1 MSYCLGMLLD
11 GGLVFMSDTRTNAGV
26 DSIASFRKTFLFDE
40 KADRRIVILVAG
52 NLAITQNVISRLEEC
67 LEHEDPTCNI
77 YAAASMFDVA
87 RIVGSAVRD
96 VFREEGEAL
105 KAHGVE
111 FSASFIVGGQIEG
124 RRMRLFNVYSAGNF
138 VEATNETPYFQ
149 IGETKY
155 GKPIIKR
162 VLTPRTP
169 IPEAVKCGL
178 VSFDSTINA
187 NLSVGLPLDLTIIPR
202 DNLAATESHLI
213 GEEDPY
219 FKNIGK
225 IWGEGLRAL
234 FATLPDPK
242 WVR

>member
-26 DSIASFRKTFLFDE
+26 DNIASYRKTFVFDQKE
-40 KADRRIVILVAG
+40 DRRIIILVAG
-52 NLAITQNVISRLEEC
+52 NLAITQNVISRLEEG
-67 LEHEDPTCNI
+67 LDADGTTGNI
-77 YAAASMFDVA
+77 YEATSMFDVA
-87 RIVGSAVRD
+87 RLVGSAVRA
-96 VFREEGEAL
+96 VFKEEGEAL
-105 KAHGVE
+105 KAHDVK
-111 FSASFIVGGQIEG
+111 FSASFIVGGQIKG

-155 GKPIIKR
+155 GKPIVER

-169 IPEAVKCGL
+169 IPEAIKCGL

-187 NLSVGLPLDLTIIPR
+187 NLSVGLPIDLSILPR
-202 DNLAATESHLI
+202 DNLEGMESHLI
-213 GEEDPY
+213 AQDDPY
-219 FKNIGK
+219 FNNIGT

>member
-1 MSYCLGMLLD
+1 MSYCLGMLLE

-26 DSIASFRKTFLFDE
+26 DNIASYRKTFIFD
-40 KADRRIVILVAG
+40 DREDRCIVMLVAG
-52 NLAITQNVISRLEEC
+52 NLAITQNVISRLEER
-67 LEHEDPTCNI
+67 LEEEDPAKNI
-77 YAAASMFDVA
+77 YLASSMFEVV
-87 RIVGSAVRD
+87 RIVGGVVRE
-96 VFREEGEAL
+96 VFQEEGEAL
-105 KAHGVE
+105 KAHNVD
-111 FSASFIVGGQIEG
+111 FSASIIVGGQIEG

-138 VEATNETPYFQ
+138 VEATQETPYFQ

-155 GKPIIKR
+155 GKPIMER

-169 IPEAVKCGL
+169 IPEAIKCGL
-178 VSFDSTINA
+178 VSFDSTINS
-187 NLSVGLPLDLTIIPR
+187 NLSVGLPLNLTVLPR
-202 DNLAATESHLI
+202 DNLGGLETHLI

-242 WVR
+242 W

>member
-26 DSIASFRKTFLFDE
+26 DNIASYRKTFIFDGI
-40 KADRRIVILVAG
+40 ADRCIVMLVAG
-52 NLAITQNVISRLEEC
+52 NLAITQNVISRLEER
-67 LEHEDPTCNI
+67 LEDDDPSRNI
-77 YAAASMFDVA
+77 YLAPSMFDVA
-87 RIVGSAVRD
+87 RIVGGAVRE
-96 VFREEGEAL
+96 VFQEEGEAL
-105 KAHGVE
+105 KAHNVD
-111 FSASFIVGGQIEG
+111 FSASIIVGGQIEG

-138 VEATNETPYFQ
+138 VEATQETSYFQ

-155 GKPIIKR
+155 GKPIMER
-162 VLTPRTP
+162 VLTPHTP

-187 NLSVGLPLDLTIIPR
+187 NLSVGLPINLTILPR
-202 DNLAATESHLI
+202 DNLRGLETHLI
-213 GEEDPY
+213 SEEDPY

-242 WVR
+242 W

>member
-26 DSIASFRKTFLFDE
+26 DSIASYRKTFLFDE
-40 KADRRIVILVAG
+40 KDDRRVVILVAG
-52 NLAITQNVISRLEEC
+52 NLAITQNVISRLEEA
-67 LEHEDPTCNI
+67 LEHEGAKRNI
-77 YAAASMFDVA
+77 YEASSMFEVA

-96 VFREEGEAL
+96 VYKEEGEAL
-105 KAHGVE
+105 KAHNVE
-111 FSASFIVGGQIEG
+111 FSASFIVGGQIKG
-124 RRMRLFNVYSAGNF
+124 RRMRMFNVYSAGNF
-138 VEATNETPYFQ
+138 VEATKETPYFQ

-187 NLSVGLPLDLTIIPR
+187 NLSVGLPIDLTIIPR
-202 DNLAATESHLI
+202 DNLEGTESHLI
-213 GEEDPY
+213 SEDDPY
-219 FKNIGK
+219 FNNIGK